1 MSSSRPTD
9 ETRHPNH
16 FCRCFFFKNIN
27 YRIMFFQ
34 AWKWHFLTS
43 IVLFAQNKSIAHI
56 SSSIT
61 KRCKISKKL
70 QFLEVATDRHFM
82 LIIVWH
88 QRPPNRVDLFCNV
101 ALKIQ
106 FSAHLHFLKPTVS
119 SPLCTKW
126 AHRARSKTL
135 EIPIPS
141 RIQSI
146 SSNSHAIWSPRH
158 SNRIYL
164 RFANCIRHTKVVVP
178 NCENLMHDCWGWGV
192 LNGVLHRHQ

>member
-16 FCRCFFFKNIN
+16 FCRCFFFQEYKLSH
-27 YRIMFFQ
+27 YVFPSVKVAFSYQHSPLCTKQVHR
-34 AWKWHFLTS
+34 AY
-43 IVLFAQNKSIAHI
+43 
-56 SSSIT
+56 SSIT
-61 KRCKISKKL
+61 KIWKKL

-101 ALKIQ
+101 ALNIQ
-106 FSAHLHFLKPTVS
+106 FSAPLHFLKPTVS

-178 NCENLMHDCWGWGV
+178 NCENLMHDCWGWVV